1 MPSYMFDRVCET
13 STTTGTGDF
22 TLTGAIA
29 GYRTFTSV
37 LGSFALFNYLI
48 ESVDGNGVANGQW
61 EIGTGL
67 LTSSTTMQRVL
78 VLDSST
84 GSGISFSAG
93 TKRVHLTAP
102 AYQLQVLGFRA
113 IRTTN
118 LSSQNFTTATA
129 IGWDSSAYDTTTPN
143 GGPGITPFHSNVS
156 NNSRITIP
164 TGFERATCRFHG
176 QVALQNITASEW
188 VELKFRVDGGS
199 TIIGRRTAASP
210 STTPTY
216 QLESPLIELSDTQ
229 YVEMMIQVQ
238 TDTTVDLL
246 AVNSYFEIE
255 VLQ

>member
-37 LGSFALFNYLI
+37 LSAFAYFYYLI
-48 ESVDGNGVANGQW
+48 EAVDGNGVANGQW
-61 EIGTGL
+61 EIGVGL
-67 LTSSTTMQRVL
+67 LSTSTTIQRVL

-84 GSGISFSAG
+84 GSAITFAVG

-102 AYQLQVLGFRA
+102 AYQLQCLAFRA
-113 IRTTN
+113 IRSSN
-118 LSSQNFTTATA
+118 LTAQNFTTATA
-129 IGWDSSAYDTTTPN
+129 IGWNSSDFDTTTPN
-143 GGPGITPFHSNVS
+143 GGPGITPFHDNVT

-164 TGFERATCRFHG
+164 VGFERATCRFHG

-188 VELKFRVDGGS
+188 VELKFRVDGGA

-238 TDTTVDLL
+238 TDTSIDVL
-246 AVNSYFEIE
+246 AANSYFEIE